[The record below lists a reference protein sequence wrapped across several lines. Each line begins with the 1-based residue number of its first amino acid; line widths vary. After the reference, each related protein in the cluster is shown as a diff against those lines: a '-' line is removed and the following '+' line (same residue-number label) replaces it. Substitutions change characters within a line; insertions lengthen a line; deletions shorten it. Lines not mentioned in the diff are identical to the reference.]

1 MPTSEIVEMNE
12 LRNYLIQ
19 FDDGEITDSQ
29 RKFLR
34 EMHAEEF
41 KSTDDIAFI
50 ISRLEKMGFHKVVGY
65 PHCGKL
71 RFVLKPGQ
79 RIKKNNFGKF
89 YRVAKQKGLDVVP
102 SAYENKPDGHYY
114 WGFYIARIR

>member
-1 MPTSEIVEMNE
+1 MNE

-19 FDDGEITDSQ
+19 FDDGEITSSE
-29 RKFLR
+29 RKFMR
-34 EMHAEEF
+34 DQRVKEYIQ
-41 KSTDDIAFI
+41 TNDIAFI
-50 ISRLEKMGFHKVVGY
+50 ISKLHEIGFQRVVGY

-71 RFVLKPGQ
+71 RFTLKPGQ
-79 RIKKNNFGKF
+79 RIKKKNFGKF